1 MRIADLTGSE
11 LVENAWLLRVR
22 YFLNADLADQ
32 ADENRISLT
41 TEYTEGAEKDRI
53 RIPGKTR

>member
-1 MRIADLTGSE
+1 MRVGICLDQGWSK
-11 LVENAWLLRVR
+11 NGMPLRAR